1 MTQHHHPQPPLINRS
16 LRMTKDLIA
25 ASDELEGDHYKIFVV
40 TNPNCTTSETVT
52 NTALNKAQPR
62 QPPELTTIN

>member
-1 MTQHHHPQPPLINRS
+1 
-16 LRMTKDLIA
+16 MTKDLIA